1 MKNRKSTNNLN
12 TFINNSELKENS
24 QEIDL
29 KEISENIFK
38 LTEKKYGENNIDINI
53 KTIKY
58 EFKNY

>member
-12 TFINNSELKENS
+12 SFINNYELKENS

-38 LTEKKYGENNIDINI
+38 LTEKKYGENNIDIDALI
-53 KTIKY
+53 
-58 EFKNY
+58 